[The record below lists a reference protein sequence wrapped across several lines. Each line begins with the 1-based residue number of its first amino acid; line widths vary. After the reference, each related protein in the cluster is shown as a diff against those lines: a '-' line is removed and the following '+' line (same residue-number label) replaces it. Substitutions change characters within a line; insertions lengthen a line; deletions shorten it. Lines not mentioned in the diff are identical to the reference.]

1 VGSPIL
7 DRFCQKVSQIIQ
19 SEGTACFTL
28 GAADNRLYLQSFVD
42 LSARAALPPGPQ
54 VDIDNNTHLT
64 RAVVDSIESDRCII
78 LDEPIH
84 LSDMELGG
92 PVMVVPVIWERDA
105 LEPEEEPVKHPLG
118 ILALWGKR
126 GGSTFDDEDQQ
137 LAGTLAQQAA
147 ALLVEEHLEEFED
160 IQTAFATVPVGLM
173 LIDSEGSIVVAN
185 AAARQVLQVSA
196 LQGNHLTQ
204 VDFRGQLQELISQLQ
219 PGAQSQATASFITP
233 SGETYAASVQLAREG
248 QSILAFTQ
256 SPFSTAA
263 EELVGQVAHEL
274 RTPLTVIQGNL
285 QTIQTIMGEGVT
297 EEDLQIADEF
307 IGTALIQSSRMFRL
321 ISETLNIS
329 RIHAGKEI
337 ELDVAEFD
345 LIEALDQILIELAD
359 KLAGH
364 QLVRQTPEALTIE
377 GDRDKIMSILDNYLK
392 NSAKY
397 ANPGTTITVSIEDQD
412 GEVAMEVRDEGIG
425 IPPEDIERI
434 GQEAGFRTSAS
445 KDQAGGIGLGMV
457 YVRRVTEAHGGQMEI
472 ESELG
477 EGSVFRSVLPK
488 HQPSSGSPTPDL
500 ELL

>member
-1 VGSPIL
+1 VASAIL

-42 LSARAALPPGPQ
+42 LSARAALQPGPQ
-54 VDIDNNTHLT
+54 LDIDNNTQLT
-64 RAVVDSIESDRCII
+64 RAVVDSIESERCII

-92 PVMVVPVIWERDA
+92 PVMVVPVIWEREA

-126 GGSTFDDEDQQ
+126 GGPAFDDEDQQ

-160 IQTAFATVPVGLM
+160 IQTTFATVPVGLM
-173 LIDSEGSIVVAN
+173 LIDSNESIIVAN
-185 AAARQVLQVSA
+185 AAACEVLQVSA
-196 LQGNHLTQ
+196 LQGKYLRQ
-204 VDFRGQLQELISQLQ
+204 VDSRGQLQELISQLQ
-219 PGAQSQATASFITP
+219 PGTQSQATGSFVTP
-233 SGETYAASVQLAREG
+233 LGETYAASVQLTQQG
-248 QSILAFTQ
+248 QAIVAFTR

-285 QTIQTIMGEGVT
+285 QTIEAIMGEEVT
-297 EEDLQIADEF
+297 KEDLQVAGEF

-337 ELDVAEFD
+337 ELDITEFD

-364 QLVRQTPEALTIE
+364 QLVRQTPAILAMQ
-377 GDRDKIMSILDNYLK
+377 GDRDKVISILDNYLK
-392 NSAKY
+392 NAAKY
-397 ANPGTTITVSIEDQD
+397 SNPGTTITVSIDDRD

-425 IPPEDIERI
+425 IPPEDIKRI
-434 GQEAGFRTSAS
+434 GKEPGFRTSAS

-457 YVRRVTEAHGGQMEI
+457 YVRRVTEAHGGRVEI
-472 ESELG
+472 ESKPG
-477 EGSVFRSVLPK
+477 EGSVFRSILPRC
-488 HQPSSGSPTPDL
+488 QPDSSSSKPDL
-500 ELL
+500 ELA

>member
-1 VGSPIL
+1 MASAIL
-7 DRFCQKVSQIIQ
+7 DRFCQKVSQIVQ

-42 LSARAALPPGPQ
+42 LSQRAAPELGPQ
-54 VDIDNNTHLT
+54 ADIDNNTHFT
-64 RAVVDSIESDRCII
+64 RAVVDAIESDRCII

-84 LSDMELGG
+84 LSDMELAG
-92 PVMVVPVIWERDA
+92 PVMVVPVIWEREA

-118 ILALWGKR
+118 ILALWSKR
-126 GGSTFDDEDQQ
+126 GGPTFDDEDQQ
-137 LAGTLAQQAA
+137 LAGTLARQAA

-160 IQTAFATVPVGLM
+160 IQTAFATVAVGLM
-173 LIDSEGSIVVAN
+173 LIDTEGSIVVAN
-185 AAARQVLQVSA
+185 AAARQILQVNVLQ
-196 LQGNHLTQ
+196 GKHLSQ
-204 VDFRGQLQELISQLQ
+204 IDSRGRLQELISELQ
-219 PGAQSQATASFITP
+219 HPTQTQATGSFATP
-233 SGETYAASVQLAREG
+233 LGETYAISAQLAQEG
-248 QSILAFTQ
+248 QAIIAFTR

-285 QTIQTIMGEGVT
+285 QTIQTIMDEGVT

-307 IGTALIQSSRMFRL
+307 IGAALIQSSRMFRL
-321 ISETLNIS
+321 ISETLNLS

-337 ELDVAEFD
+337 ELDVTEFD

-364 QLVRQTPEALTIE
+364 QLLRQAPEALTIE
-377 GDRDKIMSILDNYLK
+377 GDRDKIISILDNYLK

-397 ANPGTTITVSIEDQD
+397 ANPGTTITVSIQDQGD
-412 GEVAMEVRDEGIG
+412 EVVIAVGDEGIG
-425 IPPEDIERI
+425 IPPEDIKRI
-434 GQEAGFRTSAS
+434 GKEPGFRTSAS

-457 YVRRVTEAHGGQMEI
+457 YVHRVTEAHGGRVEI

-477 EGSVFRSVLPK
+477 EGSLFRSVLPK
-488 HQPSSGSPTPDL
+488 QQPSSGSPKPDL

>member
-1 VGSPIL
+1 VASAIL

-42 LSARAALPPGPQ
+42 LSQRVTPELGPQ
-54 VDIDNNTHLT
+54 ADIDNNTRLT
-64 RAVVDSIESDRCII
+64 KAVVDSIESDRCII

-92 PVMVVPVIWERDA
+92 PVMVVPVIWEREA
-105 LEPEEEPVKHPLG
+105 VEPEEEPVKHPVG
-118 ILALWGKR
+118 ILTLWGKR
-126 GGSTFDDEDQQ
+126 GRATFDDEDQQ

-147 ALLVEEHLEEFED
+147 ALLVEAHLEEFED
-160 IQTAFATVPVGLM
+160 IQTTFATVPVGLM

-185 AAARQVLQVSA
+185 AAARHVLQVNV
-196 LQGNHLTQ
+196 LQGKLLSQ
-204 VDFRGQLQELISQLQ
+204 VDSRGQLQELISKLRQ
-219 PGAQSQATASFITP
+219 PTQTQATGSFATP
-233 SGETYAASVQLAREG
+233 LGETYAVSAQLTREG
-248 QSILAFTQ
+248 QSILAFTR

-285 QTIQTIMGEGVT
+285 QTIEAIMGEEVT
-297 EEDLQIADEF
+297 AEDLQIAEEF
-307 IGTALIQSSRMFRL
+307 IETALIQSSRMFRL

-337 ELDVAEFD
+337 ELDVTEFD
-345 LIEALDQILIELAD
+345 LIEALDQILMELAD
-359 KLAGH
+359 RLAGH

-377 GDRDKIMSILDNYLK
+377 GDRDKIISILDNYLK
-392 NSAKY
+392 NAAKY
-397 ANPGTTITVSIEDQD
+397 SNPGTTITVSIEEQD
-412 GEVAMEVRDEGIG
+412 GKVAMEVRDEGIG

-434 GQEAGFRTSAS
+434 GKEPGFRTTTS
-445 KDQAGGIGLGMV
+445 KNQAGGIGLGMV

-477 EGSVFRSVLPK
+477 KGSVFRSVLPK
-488 HQPSSGSPTPDL
+488 HQPSSSSPTPKLDL
-500 ELL
+500 T

>member
-1 VGSPIL
+1 
-7 DRFCQKVSQIIQ
+7 
-19 SEGTACFTL
+19 
-28 GAADNRLYLQSFVD
+28 
-42 LSARAALPPGPQ
+42 
-54 VDIDNNTHLT
+54 
-64 RAVVDSIESDRCII
+64 
-78 LDEPIH
+78 
-84 LSDMELGG
+84 
-92 PVMVVPVIWERDA
+92 MVVPVIWEREA

-126 GGSTFDDEDQQ
+126 GGPTFDEEDQQ

-173 LIDSEGSIVVAN
+173 LINTEGSIVVAN
-185 AAARQVLQVSA
+185 VAACQILQVNI
-196 LQGNHLTQ
+196 LQGKHLRQ
-204 VDFRGQLQELISQLQ
+204 IDSRGQLQGLISELQ

-248 QSILAFTQ
+248 QSILAFTR

-285 QTIQTIMGEGVT
+285 QTIQTIMDEGVT

-337 ELDVAEFD
+337 ELEVTEFD
-345 LIEALDQILIELAD
+345 LIEALDQILIELDD

-364 QLVRQTPEALTIE
+364 QLVRQAPEALTIE
-377 GDRDKIMSILDNYLK
+377 GDRDKVMSILDNYLK

-397 ANPGTTITVSIEDQD
+397 ANPGTTITVSIKKQD
-412 GEVAMEVRDEGIG
+412 GEVAIEVRDAGIG
-425 IPPEDIERI
+425 ISPEDIERI
-434 GQEAGFRTSAS
+434 GHEPGFRTSAS

-457 YVRRVTEAHGGQMEI
+457 YVRRVTEAHDGRVEI
-472 ESELG
+472 QSELG
-477 EGSVFRSVLPK
+477 EGSVFRSVLPM